1 MFELCI
7 SYMNMNS
14 QVVFNVD
21 SKTKARAMKRAKI
34 EGVPF
39 ASVLKFATKAF
50 AEGRFS
56 MELVEELTPQKRKLL
71 ERESRLLDQGKGR
84 RFASVKDARAFIEN
98 L

>member
-1 MFELCI
+1 
-7 SYMNMNS
+7 MNS

-21 SKTKARAMKRAKI
+21 SRMKMRAMKRAKG

-39 ASVLKFATKAF
+39 ASVLKFATRAF

-56 MELVEELTPQKRKLL
+56 MALIEEITPQKMKLM

-84 RFASVKDARAFIEN
+84 RFVSVKDAQVFIEN

>member
-1 MFELCI
+1 
-7 SYMNMNS
+7 MNS

-21 SKTKARAMKRAKI
+21 SRIKARAMKRAKG

-39 ASVLKFATKAF
+39 ASVLKFATRAF
-50 AEGRFS
+50 AEGRLS
-56 MELVEELTPQKRKLL
+56 MELVEELTPQKVKLL

-84 RFASVKDARAFIEN
+84 RFTSVRDAQSFIEN